1 MDIETIAIGILIYT
15 FGEKMELSTMI
26 DLETLATTP
35 DAVILQIAAVKFDP
49 FDDYLTRG
57 VGLADLQTLD
67 IMVDVDS
74 QPDRNVNPETLD
86 WWAQQDPQVQ
96 ERIFSPDN
104 RVAFKDALMTLHRF
118 VWNSSG
124 RIWCQGTS
132 FYISILEHA
141 YRAIDHPYPWRYW
154 QAMDVRTVM
163 NLYRVPMP
171 PATHD
176 AMEDCFRQIIGLQKA
191 LKGLD
196 VKAFVNR

>member
-1 MDIETIAIGILIYT
+1 
-15 FGEKMELSTMI
+15 MELSTMI

-132 FYISILEHA
+132 FDISILEHA

-154 QAMDVRTVM
+154 QARDGRTLLDLVAV
-163 NLYRVPMP
+163 NLPV
-171 PATHD
+171 ATHD
-176 AMEDCFRQIIGLQKA
+176 AVADCYRQATGVQQA
-191 LKGLD
+191 LATLGVTK
-196 VKAFVNR
+196 FVR

>member
-132 FYISILEHA
+132 FDISILEHA

-154 QAMDVRTVM
+154 QARDSRTLLDLVAV
-163 NLYRVPMP
+163 NLPV
-171 PATHD
+171 ATHD
-176 AMEDCFRQIIGLQKA
+176 AVADCYRQATGVQQA
-191 LKGLD
+191 LATLGVTK
-196 VKAFVNR
+196 FVR